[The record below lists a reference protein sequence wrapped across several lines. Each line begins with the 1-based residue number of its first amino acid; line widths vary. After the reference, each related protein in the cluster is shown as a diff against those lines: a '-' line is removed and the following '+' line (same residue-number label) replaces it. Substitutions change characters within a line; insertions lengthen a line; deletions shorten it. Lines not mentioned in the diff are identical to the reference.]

1 MPSLPV
7 AILEKTHALPAGHVL
22 SPKEFLHLGS
32 RAAVDQAFSRL
43 AKAGSLLRVARGIYI
58 APAQG
63 EAETQVSRTEA
74 VALSIASKGKVAIT
88 GSGAVAAKSFGL
100 ISRVPDDVTFLTTGR
115 SKQLAVG
122 AVKVSLQHA
131 PYWMLA
137 LGGTRAG
144 DAVRALAWMGE
155 DCAEHTA
162 SQLYSQLSDFQW
174 DALSSVRASLPTWMA
189 IAVSKADIYG
199 GLRNGGGPADQRPH
213 I

>member
-7 AILEKTHALPAGHVL
+7 AILERSHALPKGHVL

-43 AKAGSLLRVARGIYI
+43 AKAGSLLRVARGIYV
-58 APAQG
+58 APALG

-74 VALSIASKGKVAIT
+74 VALSIAAKGKVAIT

-100 ISRVPDDVTFLTTGR
+100 ISQVPDEVTFLTTGR
-115 SKQLAVG
+115 SKQLTVG
-122 AVKVSLQHA
+122 SAKASLQHA

-137 LGGTRAG
+137 LGGTKAG
-144 DAVRALAWMGE
+144 DAVRALAWMGA

-162 SQLYSQLSDFQW
+162 SQLHSQLSDSQW
-174 DALSSVRASLPTWMA
+174 EALSSVRASLPTWMA
-189 IAVSKADIYG
+189 IAVSKAGIYG
-199 GLRNGGGPADQRPH
+199 ELRNGGGATDQRPNN
-213 I
+213 